1 MIRAYSLYLAWVV
14 SLVATGGS
22 LFLSEV
28 MDFEPCRLCWF
39 QRIFMYPLV
48 ILLGRAAYKNDRG
61 IIGYTLPLSIIGG
74 CISLYH
80 YLEQK
85 VPGMADIL
93 PCTQGVPCNQDYL
106 DWFGFI
112 TIPFL
117 ALIAFILITIF
128 LLLARGV
135 QEEDNQEEQSASQEA

>member
-1 MIRAYSLYLAWVV
+1 MMRQYALFCAWVV

-28 MDFEPCRLCWF
+28 MNFTPCKLCWF

-48 ILLGRAAYKNDRG
+48 YLLGRAAYKNDRG
-61 IIGYTLPLSIIGG
+61 IVGYALPLSIFGG

-85 VPGMADIL
+85 VPGLAKIL
-93 PCTQGVPCNQDYL
+93 PCTQGVPCNEDYL
-106 DWFGFI
+106 NWFGVI
-112 TIPFL
+112 TIPL
-117 ALIAFILITIF
+117 MALVAFILITIF
-128 LLLARGV
+128 LIAGRRNEADGTDDELA
-135 QEEDNQEEQSASQEA
+135 D